1 MYPRVHGA
9 YTPAT
14 HLQCRAPHHPCPVQV
29 WPCAN
34 RPQPAPHRA
43 GSAAEAA
50 VQEEPC
56 LSQAAFVETREAAAL
71 VLFALPS
78 VRQEESR
85 RAAHARPKTDSA
97 GPCALP
103 PPRALRSPYPTAL
116 WMHSARSQR
125 ALPHPATEDTH
136 RSPRSREWP
145 RQVPIA
151 AWRSHAMMRSTVR
164 SQDPSRNT
172 EKGCCT
178 KFSLRTAASPFAPAT
193 VHAVPRKRGRLAHGS
208 GTQVIPSAPEASA
221 P

>member
-29 WPCAN
+29 WPCGN
-34 RPQPAPHRA
+34 RPQPAPRRTR
-43 GSAAEAA
+43 SAAKAA

-56 LSQAAFVETREAAAL
+56 LSQAALVETQEAAAL
-71 VLFALPS
+71 VLFARS
-78 VRQEESR
+78 TVRQEESR

-97 GPCALP
+97 GPRALP

-116 WMHSARSQR
+116 WRHSARSQR
-125 ALPHPATEDTH
+125 ALPHPATEDMR
-136 RSPRSREWP
+136 RSPRSRERL
-145 RQVPIA
+145 RQVSIA

-178 KFSLRTAASPFAPAT
+178 KFSLRTAASPFAPAAA
-193 VHAVPRKRGRLAHGS
+193 HAVPRKRGRLAHGS